1 VKPVVLRRVMIGL
14 AAVGLVLA
22 AYLTYVHYAGIKPVC
37 TAGESCIKVQTSQ
50 WALLDGVPV
59 ALLGLIGYAAILA
72 SLLAPDREE
81 SRLATLA
88 LTMIGFGFSGYL
100 TYRELFSIHAVCEEC
115 ATSAVILTVLF
126 VCAVF
131 HYLAGPAAAGP
142 AAAGSAAAGPAAAGS
157 AAAGPAAAGSAAAG
171 SAAAGDPA
179 AASAAGARTPAEP
192 TAKAAAS
199 ATLSADGQ

>member
-142 AAAGSAAAGPAAAGS
+142 AAAGP